1 MSNES
6 SSLNKVLFPE
16 EVGKSYPSPEMF
28 QGHLIEQYKPYL
40 ETADRIS
47 NRRQSANS
55 FFVTINTALV
65 ALVGYIHIGS
75 ETSNELYWL
84 IALAGIALSY
94 MWYRLIRSYRDLNTA
109 KFKVVHEI
117 EKKLP
122 ISPFDAEWEAV
133 GRGENRKLYLP
144 FTHIEMGIPWVFLI
158 LHGIAFMQSFPWEIF
173 KASAIA
179 SQITRPMRMGT

>member
-1 MSNES
+1 MSKKS
-6 SSLNKVLFPE
+6 TLLGKVLFPD
-16 EVGKSYPSPEMF
+16 EVEKSYPSPEMF
-28 QGHLIEQYKPYL
+28 QGHLIEQYKLYL

-47 NRRQSANS
+47 DRRQTANS

-75 ETSNELYWL
+75 ETSKELYWL
-84 IALAGIALSY
+84 IALAGMALSY

-122 ISPFDAEWEAV
+122 ISPFDAEWEVV

-144 FTHIEMGIPWVFLI
+144 FTHIEVGIPWVFFI

-173 KASAIA
+173 KAGVSA
-179 SQITRPMRMGT
+179 T